1 MSLTLAS
8 LVFVLAQA
16 AAAPEV
22 TPTTEATPKPLPNGP
37 VVVLE
42 TSMGRVKIGLHQDEA
57 PISVKNFIQYLRA
70 GHYDGTI
77 FHRVIPKFMV
87 QGGGF
92 EPDMSERPTRP
103 PIKNEA
109 ANGLHNVR
117 GTLAMARTNDANSA
131 TSQFFVNLVD
141 NLRLDYGIAGAGYCV
156 FGEVIE
162 GMDVVDRIAAVET
175 TTKGMY
181 QNVPVK
187 PVVITRA
194 RELATAASAPKPEP
208 KPIEKPKP

>member
-1 MSLTLAS
+1 MSLLFASITL
-8 LVFVLAQA
+8 VLAQV
-16 AAAPEV
+16 APVAPVAEP
-22 TPTTEATPKPLPNGP
+22 TPTPKPLPNGP

-42 TSMGRVKIGLHQDEA
+42 TSLGRIKIGLHQDKA
-57 PISVKNFIQYLRA
+57 PITVKNFITYVRA
-70 GHYDGTI
+70 GHFDGTI
-77 FHRVIPKFMV
+77 FHRVIPGFMI

-92 EPDMSERPTRP
+92 EPDMTERPNRP

-117 GTLAMARTNDANSA
+117 GTAAMARTDDPNSA
-131 TSQFFVNLVD
+131 TSQFFVSVKD
-141 NLRLDYGIAGAGYCV
+141 NLSLDYGIRGAGYCV
-156 FGEVIE
+156 FGEVVE
-162 GMDVVDRIAAVET
+162 GMDVVDKIAAVET

-194 RELATAASAPKPEP
+194 REAAAAVAKPPEQPKVP
-208 KPIEKPKP
+208 